1 MGIRSSI
8 SYSPAQNRTPMQD
21 GFCGRGISFEGRR
34 SVDSSEGRDLM
45 GLSEDNEGEEEV
57 KGETLTE
64 R

>member
-8 SYSPAQNRTPMQD
+8 SYSPAQSRTPMQD
-21 GFCGRGISFEGRR
+21 GFSGRGTSFEGRR
-34 SVDSSEGRDLM
+34 SVDSNEGRDLM
-45 GLSEDNEGEEEV
+45 GLFEDNEGEEEV

>member
-1 MGIRSSI
+1 
-8 SYSPAQNRTPMQD
+8 MQD
-21 GFCGRGISFEGRR
+21 GFSGRGISFEGRR

-45 GLSEDNEGEEEV
+45 GLFEDTEGEEEV